1 MDQAAHWRCA
11 GHKQLIIL
19 MLIAETLRIALQS
32 IRSNLFRAVL
42 TMLGIIIG
50 VSAVITMVALGTGAQ
65 RAIDKQMA
73 SFGGGIVAIQSSA
86 WFSRGVAR
94 HRRTLTTDDAAAL
107 ALSSQR
113 FAAVVPEIDNRYQV
127 KYGNLNQNLTTIGT
141 TPNYLDVHGFEMAN
155 GRMFSAADDAARAR
169 VAVIGAEIPAM
180 FHSDASAMIGRD
192 IQIQRWSFKVI
203 GVLEAKGAVGWRNSD
218 DDIWVPLSTAQFRI
232 TGNEFVENI
241 SVQVNEGSTVELVM
255 LEIERVLRREHKIQP
270 GGDNDFAI
278 INRKQ
283 FVESRQ
289 AATEVFTYLLA
300 GIAGVSLVVGGI
312 GIMNIMLVT
321 VTERTREIGIRK
333 ALGATR
339 GNILLQFLVESTTLC
354 LIGGVLGLALGATAA
369 SLLAKFAGWQTVVT
383 SSSAAAAFGF
393 SACIGI
399 LFGIWPAR
407 RAAQLDPIDALRH
420 DM

>member
-1 MDQAAHWRCA
+1 
-11 GHKQLIIL
+11 
-19 MLIAETLRIALQS
+19 MLITETLRIALQS

-50 VSAVITMVALGTGAQ
+50 VGAVITMVALGTGAQ
-65 RAIDKQMA
+65 RAIDDQMA
-73 SFGGGIVAIQSSA
+73 SFGGDILTIQSSA

-94 HRRTLTTDDAAAL
+94 NKQTLTTDDAAAL
-107 ALSSQR
+107 TLNSTR
-113 FAAVVPEIDNRYQV
+113 FAEVVPEIGGRYQV
-127 KYGNLNQNLTTIGT
+127 KYGNLNQNLTTTGT
-141 TPNYLDVHGFEMAN
+141 TPNYLDVHGFEVAA
-155 GRMFSAADDAARAR
+155 GRMFSAADEAARAR
-169 VAVIGAEIPAM
+169 VTVLGAEIPAM
-180 FHSDASAMIGRD
+180 FDSDASSMVGRD
-192 IQIQRWSFKVI
+192 VQIQRYSYRVV
-203 GVLEAKGAVGWRNSD
+203 GVLEAKGSFGWRNPD
-218 DDIWVPLSTAQFRI
+218 DDIWIPLSTAQFRV
-232 TGNEFVENI
+232 TGNEFVQNI
-241 SVQVNEGSTVELVM
+241 SVQVSEDSTIELAM
-255 LEIERVLRREHKIQP
+255 LEIERILRREHKIRP
-270 GGDNDFAI
+270 GSDNDFAI

-289 AATEVFTYLLA
+289 AATDVFTYLLA

-354 LIGGVLGLALGATAA
+354 LIGGVLGIALGATAA

-383 SSSAAAAFGF
+383 SGSAAAAFTF

-407 RAAQLDPIDALRH
+407 RAARLDPIDALRP